1 MGIKLY
7 KSQLTPTAESSNVID
22 RRKISLAEAA
32 SVGKAWKGMVQA
44 GEKLYYKHLDN
55 KTDNE
60 ILEKSKEV
68 MNGTEAYDGLSKTK
82 VEVSQ
87 MNDPDQ
93 ALKTYNDNWQNIFD
107 TVNGSLSGKM
117 AQRKFK
123 SWMTMQNIKDA
134 NSIKS
139 HTTSNFI
146 QHTRTL
152 NLDKIEVWKK
162 QIIYGGELE
171 STTATNELKF
181 FLENSK
187 AKEIFGEK
195 LDAVIK
201 QTHRDIAFY
210 GYKNVASGD
219 QDAALTAA
227 KKDKRLDIDDV
238 QKLITYFDTAKS
250 KNNHLNK
257 DKVKKMETSLEHGI
271 PINAEEFAAATKIA
285 TENEDATTLVKLKNM
300 QIDSGIYNRLSLM
313 SVGDIENKVNILR
326 DYVTKK
332 RLEGKGIESEYAN
345 ELVISE
351 KYLAALTSD
360 LDKDQLITARD
371 RNLITLNEIGFEKLL
386 SPDSNVDE
394 FLVGI
399 NDRIAKA
406 KTVAAIYKRD
416 VKFLTVNETK
426 AIKTAFDSATT
437 EGQIIGL
444 ATALVKGFGVDSDTL
459 FKQISKDDTFLA
471 HVGGLVMMSNG
482 EPGMNTKLA
491 VQGYLLSKNKDLA
504 AVYKMKKTDTKL
516 LAIIADKDYQQ
527 AFGNNRNTFN
537 NVIETANYIYAAQL
551 MHAGDSTNEFKAQD
565 WEKAFIM
572 AAGGWTNTK
581 GWNKDYGGFDQ
592 TSRGTTVHIPPW
604 VERGTFEDIIETIK
618 DYPILLKKASSNGEF
633 AVTDKGEEFV
643 NIFKNEDPY
652 FVSIGNGK
660 YKLANGDNPF
670 EPGGEP
676 EFLLNSDGGFFII
689 DINQIKTEIITRL
702 Y

>member
-1 MGIKLY
+1 MAIKLY
-7 KSQLTPTAESSNVID
+7 KSQLEPTTVSSNVES
-22 RRKISLAEAA
+22 KAFVSMEEAA
-32 SVGKAWKGMVQA
+32 SIGKAWKGMVKS
-44 GEKLYYKHLDN
+44 GEKLYYKHLDR

-68 MNGTEAYDGLSKTK
+68 MNGNDNFSGLSQIK
-82 VEVSQ
+82 VEANQ
-87 MNDPDQ
+87 MNDPDK
-93 ALKTYNDNWQNIFD
+93 ALKLYNDNWQTVFD
-107 TVNGSLSGKM
+107 SVNVSLSGKM

-139 HTTSNFI
+139 QTTANFI
-146 QHTRTL
+146 EHTRSL

-162 QIIYGGELE
+162 QIIYGKDFE
-171 STTATNELKF
+171 STTGSTELKN
-181 FLENSK
+181 FLESDK

-195 LDAVIK
+195 LDDVK
-201 QTHRDIAFY
+201 KKTHRDIAFY

-219 QDAALTAA
+219 QDAALAAA
-227 KKDKRLDIDDV
+227 KKDKRLEVDDV

-250 KNNHLNK
+250 QNNHLNK
-257 DKVKKMETSLEHGI
+257 DNVKKMETSLTHGV
-271 PINAEEFAAATKIA
+271 PINGDEFESAIKIA
-285 TENEDATTLVKLKNM
+285 TDNNDATTLIKLKNI
-300 QIDSGIYNRLSLM
+300 QIDSDIVNRLSTM

-326 DYVTKK
+326 SYATKK
-332 RLEGKGIESEYAN
+332 KLEGKGVESEYAN
-345 ELVISE
+345 ELIVSE

-360 LDKDQLITARD
+360 LNKDQLTTANERGIIS
-371 RNLITLNEIGFEKLL
+371 LSEIGFEKLL
-386 SPDSNVDE
+386 NTGNVDE
-394 FLVGI
+394 FIVGI
-399 NDRIAKA
+399 TDRIAKSKA
-406 KTVAAIYKRD
+406 VAGFYKRD
-416 VKFLTVNETK
+416 VKFLTANEATS
-426 AIKTAFDSATT
+426 IKTAFDSATT

-471 HVGGLVMMSNG
+471 HVGGLVMMNNG
-482 EPGMNTKLA
+482 EPGMNVKLA
-491 VQGYLLSKNKDLA
+491 VKGYLLSKNKDLA

-516 LAIIADKDYQQ
+516 LKIIAKNDYQQ
-527 AFGNNRNTFN
+527 AFGNNINTFN
-537 NVIETANYIYAAQL
+537 SVIETANYIYAAQL
-551 MHAGDSTNEFKAQD
+551 MHAGKSTNEFDAKD

-581 GWNKDYGGFDQ
+581 GWNKDYGGFDEN
-592 TSRGTTVHIPPW
+592 SRGTAVHIPPW
-604 VERGTFEDIIETIK
+604 VERGTFEDIIEMLK
-618 DYPILLKKASSNGEF
+618 EYPIVLKKSSSNGEF

-643 NIFKNEDPY
+643 NIFQNTDPY

-670 EPGGEP
+670 TPGGEP

-689 DINQIKTEIITRL
+689 DINKIKTEIITRL